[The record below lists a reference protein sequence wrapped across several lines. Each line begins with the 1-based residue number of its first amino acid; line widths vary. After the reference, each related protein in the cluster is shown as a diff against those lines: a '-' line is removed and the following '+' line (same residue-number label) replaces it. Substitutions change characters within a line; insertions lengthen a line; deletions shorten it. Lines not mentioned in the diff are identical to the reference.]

1 MNSMALLTIFFG
13 LVTIGLYCVICV
25 LFDRN
30 EQLRQTIGTVPLV
43 TGDLG
48 LLTAGPEG
56 DSASTVSC
64 QQSRMALVEECQLL
78 EQRND
83 HLESCQDRLKDV
95 VALSMAQSRIP
106 RRDTTKMEVTEM
118 EGMP

>member
-1 MNSMALLTIFFG
+1 MNALSLLTIFFG
-13 LVTIGLYCVICV
+13 LITIGLYCVVCV

-48 LLTAGPEG
+48 LLTVGPEG

-83 HLESCQDRLKDV
+83 WLEWRMMHCQNV
-95 VALSMAQSRIP
+95 VALSMAQSRLP
-106 RRDTTKMEVTEM
+106 RRDRMRMEVAEM